1 MLKLNAILPPSS
13 PVERM
18 FSIAGHIN
26 NPKRNKLN
34 DNNFDYLVILKA
46 NSIYY

>member
-1 MLKLNAILPPSS
+1 MSA

-18 FSIAGHIN
+18 FSIAKLIN

-34 DNNFDYLVILKA
+34 DDNLVILKA
-46 NSIYY
+46 NSTY